1 MNHPLFCR
9 AMPMVWPVGQT
20 AEGGYVFASVVPP
33 NPQLAAA
40 AMQACRMS
48 PESQQGNKDIAE
60 AMYPR
65 RGFAAPAT
73 GRQPPA
79 KLTPASEDA
88 LTAEEI
94 EQLCM
99 AVENTRRKL
108 QDPESLASLRRDLP
122 CFAGAKTSS
131 KTEECDIDARSSSS
145 STCIPESR
153 EVSEGEDA
161 HSTTAYY
168 PTRVLDEYRIS
179 DEDVDTMSSELE
191 SKSSERRKM
200 AIQWV
205 VRSTRPLALTRRGCR
220 IVQRALDLATMA
232 DQEQIVANMEGF
244 VLEALQSPHANYV
257 LQKCI
262 EVVPPQKLEFVL
274 KELKG
279 QGVFVARHRFGC
291 RIIQRAIE
299 RCTAEQTEELIGELL
314 LDAAQLVR
322 HTYGNFVMQHVLQYG
337 TSDQNHQIAEVL
349 LTDAIRFAKH
359 RIASHVVSCA
369 VSCCSPDDIQSL
381 TEVLLGEQGQV
392 ADLMNRQYGSYVLR
406 EVNRVNTRLSDAGKK
421 SVVHTG
427 ITLQ

>member
-1 MNHPLFCR
+1 
-9 AMPMVWPVGQT
+9 MPMVWPVWQT

-48 PESQQGNKDIAE
+48 PESQQGNKDFANNASE
-60 AMYPR
+60 AKYPR
-65 RGFAAPAT
+65 RGLAAPANS
-73 GRQPPA
+73 RQPPA
-79 KLTPASEDA
+79 KLMPASEDA

-131 KTEECDIDARSSSS
+131 KSEECDIETSS
-145 STCIPESR
+145 STGIPSSR
-153 EVSEGEDA
+153 QESEGEDA

-191 SKSSERRKM
+191 SKSSDRRKM

-220 IVQRALDLATMA
+220 IVQRALDLATVA

-291 RIIQRAIE
+291 RIIQRSIE
-299 RCTAEQTEELIGELL
+299 RCTAEQTEELIEELL
-314 LDAAQLVR
+314 LDAPQLVR

-337 TSDQNHQIAEVL
+337 TSDQIHQIAEVL

-406 EVNRVNTRLSDAGKK
+406 EVNRVNTRLCDAGKNTV
-421 SVVHTG
+421 VVHNG